1 MVASLVC
8 GGWVGHLFGLGFCGL
23 GDITSGGCFWASCVG
38 CFRFAG
44 LGWVFDF

>member
-1 MVASLVC
+1 MVASL
-8 GGWVGHLFGLGFCGL
+8 GLRWMGWHLFGLGFCGL